1 MFSLITGA
9 AEKVNPRFGS
19 AMILLFMFGL
29 SMAPVFT
36 TDPYLKLLPIFLLP
50 AVSIAMSGTIAFPM
64 NVELLLLVGILIS
77 GVVKL
82 ITYNK
87 KLENAMKKPHENK
100 LTASMLYIMI
110 SFMFI
115 GAWYIMGL
123 ADTGILKHYGLPSEK
138 SAFYYLL
145 IFFYLIAMLAS
156 VSSLQ
161 VGIGDKAPT
170 KKPASQ

>member
-36 TDPYLKLLPIFLLP
+36 NDPYLKLLPIFLLP
-50 AVSIAMSGTIAFPM
+50 AVAISMSGTFAFPM
-64 NVELLLLVGILIS
+64 NVELLLLVGILTS
-77 GVVKL
+77 GIVKL
-82 ITYNK
+82 ISLNK
-87 KLENAMKKPHENK
+87 KLEEAIKKPTEHK
-100 LTASMLYIMI
+100 MTASMLYVII
-110 SFMFI
+110 CLLYI
-115 GAWYIMGL
+115 GAWYLMGL

-145 IFFYLIAMLAS
+145 IFFYMIAMLAS
-156 VSSLQ
+156 VTGFK
-161 VGIGDKAPT
+161 VGVGNKAPT